1 MQSHE
6 KLLGILDLFDED
18 CPEWEFDAMLD
29 RLGFSRSTLY
39 RYLKVLTD
47 AGLLSSFPGRGYS
60 LGPRIIQMDYQII
73 VSDPLIRAARPVLQ
87 ELTREYRSVGL
98 LCRRYRQGVL
108 CVHQESSTDE
118 VRSNFERGRSRPL
131 LKGAASQVI
140 LAHLSPYQLARLYD
154 ETPTA
159 FAEAGL
165 GDSLSAV
172 RSKLKELRHR
182 GWHHTV
188 AAVTPGV
195 TGIAT
200 ALFDAQSEVTGS
212 LSLTFPRTNLSDSDI
227 AEIGQRLCDAAEQ
240 VHVALQDEPRHTAGK
255 ASAAPG

>member
-6 KLLGILDLFDED
+6 KLLGILDLFDEER
-18 CPEWEFDAMLD
+18 PEWEFDAMLG

-73 VSDPLIRAARPVLQ
+73 VSDPLIRAARPVMQ
-87 ELTREYRSVGL
+87 ALTGEYRSVGL

-140 LAHLSPYQLARLYD
+140 LAHLSPYQLSRLY
-154 ETPTA
+154 EESPAA

-165 GDSLSAV
+165 GESLSAV
-172 RSKLKELRHR
+172 RARLKEMRHR

-195 TGIAT
+195 TGVAT
-200 ALFDAQSEVTGS
+200 ALFDAQDEVTGS
-212 LSLTFPRTNLSDSDI
+212 LSLTFPRTDLRDEEI
-227 AEIGQRLCDAAEQ
+227 AEIGRRLSDAAGR
-240 VHVALQDEPRHTAGK
+240 VGMALREEPRPAKDT
-255 ASAAPG
+255 PVPRR

>member
-6 KLLGILDLFDED
+6 KLLGILDLFDEEN
-18 CPEWEFDAMLD
+18 PEWDFDAMLV

-73 VSDPLIRAARPVLQ
+73 VSDPLIRAARPIMQDLTQ
-87 ELTREYRSVGL
+87 EYPSVSL

-108 CVHQESSTDE
+108 CVHQESSTDQ

-131 LKGAASQVI
+131 LRGAASQVI
-140 LAHLSPYQLARLYD
+140 LAHLSPYQLSRLYD
-154 ETPTA
+154 ENPVA
-159 FAEAGL
+159 FAKAGL
-165 GDSLSAV
+165 GETLPAV
-172 RSKLKELRHR
+172 RSVLKDIRQR

-195 TGIAT
+195 TGVAT
-200 ALFDAQSEVTGS
+200 ALFDAQEEVTGS
-212 LSLTFPRTNLSDSDI
+212 LSLTFPGTDLSEEEIAGIGKRLSDASRSV
-227 AEIGQRLCDAAEQ
+227 AERL
-240 VHVALQDEPRHTAGK
+240 HKAL
-255 ASAAPG
+255 